1 MRRPRLHPAVF
12 DDILRDERLTE
23 AIANFGVD
31 ATLDAVSKSVER
43 PAQLD
48 GIAKRLGWEDERRAS
63 FMKAVVAYRREP
75 SIEHYLRVRREF
87 PEVEIQ
93 VALFGELAIVSDLK
107 DLFEE
112 QGIELHLIAEA
123 MDGTGPSI
131 DALSL
136 RLMQLLTEGKHQ
148 KSGPGH
154 IEKRR
159 GAVTDTMMN
168 YLIAVML
175 ESCRLEPKQYS
186 GISRCADPATALWC
200 KARSACRISC
210 NGEAPKH
217 CSSNWE
223 TAEAGRADFYQQG
236 RGYDRPT
243 AGYGC
248 SLAQE
253 G

>member
-1 MRRPRLHPAVF
+1 MTKRKKKHNSGPPKKSSSDDRAEEERLEWLRRPRLHPAIF

-136 RLMQLLTEGKHQ
+136 RLMQLLTEREKLP

-175 ESCRLEPKQYS
+175 ESCDWNQNSIP
-186 GISRCADPATALWC
+186 G
-200 KARSACRISC
+200 
-210 NGEAPKH
+210 
-217 CSSNWE
+217 SSL
-223 TAEAGRADFYQQG
+223 
-236 RGYDRPT
+236 
-243 AGYGC
+243 C
-248 SLAQE
+248 
-253 G
+253 